1 MQLSSLLTAAYPP
14 CFQNILMRD
23 LKTSYRALRFLHQ
36 TLGNAFLN
44 DSML

>member
-1 MQLSSLLTAAYPP
+1 MQLSSLLATAYPP

-23 LKTSYRALRFLHQ
+23 LKASYRALRFLHPAF
-36 TLGNAFLN
+36 GNEFLN